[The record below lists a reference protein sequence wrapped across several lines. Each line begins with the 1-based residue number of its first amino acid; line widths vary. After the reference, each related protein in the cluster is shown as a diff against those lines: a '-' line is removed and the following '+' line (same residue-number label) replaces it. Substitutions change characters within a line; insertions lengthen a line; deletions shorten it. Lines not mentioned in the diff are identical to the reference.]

1 MAFTSGVATDY
12 LDLLNR
18 LKQFVTQD
26 MLPANERWSVLHWKP
41 GPPAEL
47 VLQGPGL
54 AGTDQINVGIR
65 SVAGA
70 DYGNWELRGYVAWN
84 PALPFDSQYKQS
96 KAYYA
101 MLMQSAM
108 PYWIVANGRRIVM
121 VAKTSTYYEMMYLG
135 LFLPYATPAQYPY
148 PLLIAGSYNQSVRYS
163 ETGYRYS
170 FTKVP
175 SSYSYCMSYY
185 TPAGTW
191 KDYMAIWPYDIGDMR
206 ECPDGSYPLLP
217 VIIDGLGEVDGVY
230 VVPGYQNASENI
242 ITVDGVN
249 YLVVQNV
256 NRTGYNDYSAVKLA

>member
-1 MAFTSGVATDY
+1 
-12 LDLLNR
+12 
-18 LKQFVTQD
+18 
-26 MLPANERWSVLHWKP
+26 MLPANERWSVLRWEP

-47 VLQGPGL
+47 VLQGHGL

-84 PALPFDSQYKQS
+84 PALPFNSQYKQS
-96 KAYYA
+96 GAYYA
-101 MLMQSAM
+101 MLMTSAM

-121 VAKTSTYYEMMYLG
+121 VAKTSTHYEMMYLG
-135 LFLPYATPAQYPY
+135 LFLPYATPAQYQY
-148 PLLIAGSYNQSVRYS
+148 PLLVAGSYNQSMRYS
-163 ETGYRYS
+163 ETPSNRSS
-170 FTKVP
+170 FTKALRVDGYTN
-175 SSYSYCMSYY
+175 YSINYY
-185 TPAGTW
+185 TPAGDW
-191 KDYMAIWPYDIGDMR
+191 KKANIWPYDIGDMR

-217 VIIDGLGEVDGVY
+217 VIMDGLGEIDGVY
-230 VVPGYQNASENI
+230 VVPGYKNASENT